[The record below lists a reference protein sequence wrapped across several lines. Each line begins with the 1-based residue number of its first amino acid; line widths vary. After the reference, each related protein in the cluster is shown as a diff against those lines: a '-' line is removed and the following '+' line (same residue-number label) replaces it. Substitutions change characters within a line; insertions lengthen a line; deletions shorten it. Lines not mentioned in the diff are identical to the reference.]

1 MQLTHNHTLCS
12 INDESTLRRHQGDF
26 AHVHL
31 FFLGAFLFSQLER
44 DVQRRAICLSFPLR
58 FESGPFRLTDVIDR
72 KSTRLNSSH
81 ITISYAVFCV
91 KKRMDA
97 LDYTTRQKLREV
109 NLASPARG

>member
-31 FFLGAFLFSQLER
+31 FFLGTFLFSQLER

-58 FESGPFRLTDVIDR
+58 FESGQFRLADVIMTEIKHRFLVVAFDWEN
-72 KSTRLNSSH
+72 LLENSLESL
-81 ITISYAVFCV
+81 IFS
-91 KKRMDA
+91 
-97 LDYTTRQKLREV
+97 LRIRDILLQEIDV
-109 NLASPARG
+109 